1 MELVALAAVGVVV
14 VLGVMA
20 LNRALNRPERD
31 VEYEDITP

>member
-14 VLGVMA
+14 VLGVVV
-20 LNRALNRPERD
+20 LNRMLKQPERD